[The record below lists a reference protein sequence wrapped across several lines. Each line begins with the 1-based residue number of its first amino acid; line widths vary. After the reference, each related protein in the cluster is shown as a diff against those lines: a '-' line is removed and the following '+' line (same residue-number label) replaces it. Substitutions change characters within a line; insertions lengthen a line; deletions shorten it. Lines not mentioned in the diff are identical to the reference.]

1 MRGEGKLKEAR
12 FKLSEVAN
20 YLEEKILNGE
30 ANAEEEELYERHM
43 WGERVIRTD
52 SSTTQQLLLEMKK
65 EYGGYPFERGGD

>member
-1 MRGEGKLKEAR
+1 MKEAR

>member
-1 MRGEGKLKEAR
+1 MKEAR

-30 ANAEEEELYERHM
+30 ANAAEEELYERHM